1 MFVLGLTGSIGMGKS
16 AAARMFCRLGVPVY
30 DADAAVHRLLG
41 RDGAAV
47 GRIGQAFSDVVRD
60 GAVDRKALGA
70 RVFGKPDELRRLE
83 RIIHPMVAL
92 AQRRFL
98 ARAARRRDP
107 LVVLDVPL
115 LFETGGEARTD
126 AIAVVSAPGR
136 LQRARVLARPGM
148 TEDKLAA
155 VLRQQVPDSIK
166 RQRADFIIPS
176 GLGFRNSLRKVAE
189 IVTICSKRQ
198 GHVWPPRRR
207 PPPRPAR
214 HPSRRPLHARN
225 RSRH

>member
-16 AAARMFCRLGVPVY
+16 AAARMFRRLGVPVY
-30 DADAAVHRLLG
+30 DADAAVHRLLAKG
-41 RDGAAV
+41 GAAV
-47 GRIGQAFSDVVRD
+47 PRVEASFAGVVRD
-60 GAVDRKALGA
+60 GAVDRRALGA
-70 RVFGKPDELRRLE
+70 RVFGKPDELRKLE
-83 RIIHPMVAL
+83 RILHPMVTL
-92 AQRRFL
+92 AQRQFL
-98 ARAARRRDP
+98 ACAARGRRP

-126 AIAVVSAPGR
+126 AIAVVSAPHR

-155 VLRQQVPDSIK
+155 VLRQQTPDALK
-166 RQRADFIIPS
+166 RQRADFIVPT

-189 IVTICSKRQ
+189 IVTICSKRE
-198 GHVWPPRRR
+198 GRIWPPNRR
-207 PPPRPAR
+207 PRRRPAR

-225 RSRH
+225 RPRH

>member
-16 AAARMFCRLGVPVY
+16 AAARMFRRLGVPVY
-30 DADAAVHRLLG
+30 DADAAVHRLMAKG
-41 RDGAAV
+41 GAAV
-47 GRIGQAFSDVVRD
+47 SRVEAAFPGVVRD

-83 RIIHPMVAL
+83 RIVHPMVAL

-98 ARAARRRDP
+98 AAAARRRHR

-126 AIAVVSAPGR
+126 AIAVVSAPAR

-148 TEDKLAA
+148 TEDKLAG
-155 VLRQQVPDSIK
+155 VLRQQAPDSIK

-207 PPPRPAR
+207 PARRPAR
-214 HPSRRPLHARN
+214 HPSRRPVHARN
-225 RSRH
+225 RPRH

>member
-16 AAARMFCRLGVPVY
+16 AAAAMFRRLGVPVY

-41 RDGAAV
+41 PGGAAV
-47 GRIGQAFSDVVRD
+47 ARVEEAFPGVVRD
-60 GAVDRKALGA
+60 GAVDRKALGG
-70 RVFGKPDELRRLE
+70 RVFGRPEELRRLE
-83 RIIHPMVAL
+83 RIVHPLVAL

-98 ARAARRRDP
+98 AAAARRRHP

-115 LFETGGEARTD
+115 LFETAGEARTD
-126 AIAVVSAPGR
+126 AIAVVSAPHR

-148 TEDKLAA
+148 TEEKFAA
-155 VLRQQVPDSIK
+155 VLRQQLPDSMK

-198 GHVWPPRRR
+198 GHAWPPRRR
-207 PPPRPAR
+207 PARRPAR

-225 RSRH
+225 RPRH